1 MRFSVTML
9 VLTVVAY
16 TNLHSPCPAGE
27 APPLNLK
34 CTRILVCAGY
44 CDLMN
49 IPAVRKL
56 KAAAR
61 RCAAVVSR
69 NLPGIA
75 RSSII

>member
-1 MRFSVTML
+1 MRFPVTML

-34 CTRILVCAGY
+34 GTRILVCAGY
-44 CDLMN
+44 WDLMN

-56 KAAAR
+56 TAAGAEVR
-61 RCAAVVSR
+61 GGSLVE
-69 NLPGIA
+69 LTWDPP
-75 RSSII
+75 SSTT